1 MIKIG
6 VILAAGKGT
15 RLMPLTKD
23 IPKCLVK
30 INNKSLI
37 EYSIEAL
44 KSIGIKKVV
53 IVIGYMGHKI
63 KEKLGYNYVGVNI
76 SYINN
81 FIYEKSNNMYS
92 LYLAINNIN
101 EEIWILES
109 DIIFDKNI
117 LNKNCINDI
126 GWFVDSKI
134 KNIDGSYIK
143 TNKKDIVINHEIVSN
158 ERDIKEDYKKSLGII
173 RCSKEGLNFLK
184 EWLKNSI
191 ERFEENLYYDLILAQ
206 HLKTEKISAIDVN
219 GSIWFEID
227 NKEDLEI
234 ARKFFK

>member
-1 MIKIG
+1 MIKTG

-53 IVIGYMGHKI
+53 VVIGYMGYKI
-63 KEKLGYNYVGVNI
+63 KEKLGYNYSGVNI

-126 GWFVDSKI
+126 GWFVDSEV

-158 ERDIKEDYKKSLGII
+158 ARDIKEDYKKSLGII

-191 ERFEENLYYDLILAQ
+191 EKFEENLYYDLILAQ

-234 ARKFFK
+234 ARKFLK